1 MAGTMADEQDEDEL
15 FDRLARSLRA
25 VRQDADLVRSSGAE
39 AVSAGLARAE
49 AELRTLA
56 GRVEALH
63 QRVAQ
68 QHAVIVRLE
77 AAAATREADLQALR
91 QTVEALSHRVL
102 DPPPLPSGSPVR
114 KPPPRVAIRIGIVLA
129 ILVLAL
135 GGGAAAW
142 VALGRE
148 PSLGALAHRVL
159 VRLSELS
166 GIDLAGPGEP
176 IRAVPMAEHVPLAPD
191 PALPP
196 RAHSAAA
203 AAPVT
208 QHLPPAAVADRVET
222 PSAAPAPPAALPP
235 AAAPP
240 PAPEL
245 AAIPAPQTAAAAAPQ
260 PAKADMTASPPAATS
275 GPAAAPP
282 VVQSEPPAPLA
293 AAFAQSSRPSQST
306 HQLVLRANANTW
318 VRVRQKEGRVLL
330 SRTMKP
336 GETWPV
342 PAEQDLTLDAGNVEG
357 LDLDVDG
364 VPTRLTGAGGVVHN
378 VPLDADL
385 LRSGAAVRAA
395 H

>member
-25 VRQDADLVRSSGAE
+25 VRQDADLVRTSGAE
-39 AVSAGLARAE
+39 AVSTGLARAE

-102 DPPPLPSGSPVR
+102 DPPQLPSVSSVR
-114 KPPPRVAIRIGIVLA
+114 KPPPRVAIRIGIVFV
-129 ILVLAL
+129 ILVLVLA
-135 GGGAAAW
+135 GGAAAW
-142 VALGRE
+142 VASGRE

-166 GIDLAGPGEP
+166 GIDLAGSEEQA
-176 IRAVPMAEHVPLAPD
+176 RSVPTAEHMPPAPD
-191 PALPP
+191 PALRSSAP
-196 RAHSAAA
+196 AAAA

-208 QHLPPAAVADRVET
+208 AAPPPAAVADRVEA
-222 PSAAPAPPAALPP
+222 PSAAPAPPAVPPP
-235 AAAPP
+235 AAASLP
-240 PAPEL
+240 PAREP
-245 AAIPAPQTAAAAAPQ
+245 AAIPAPQTAAGAVQQ
-260 PAKADMTASPPAATS
+260 PAKADMAASQPAA
-275 GPAAAPP
+275 AAAPP
-282 VVQSEPPAPLA
+282 VVQSEPPAPVA
-293 AAFAQSSRPSQST
+293 AAFAQSPRPSQST

-318 VRVRQKEGRVLL
+318 VRVRQKDGRVLL

-336 GETWPV
+336 GEMWPV

-364 VPTRLTGAGGVVHN
+364 VPTRLTGAAGGVVHN
-378 VPLDADL
+378 VPLDAAL
-385 LRSGAAVRAA
+385 LRSGAAGRAA